1 MTQGPNPLPGR
12 TALPGLALVEGY
24 NPTVDYMRF
33 LAALVIVLFHAHAPG
48 GQAGETAVGYFTLVM
63 VWFALHGA
71 SRHAGP
77 LGPVLRSRCAKLLY
91 PFIVWNLIYLAA
103 KAAQT
108 MVSGGSFWGELAKWL
123 PPAGSFGQLWF
134 LPWAAVISAGIFI
147 AAQFIRF
154 EIRTP
159 QAAAIGCG
167 LAALVT
173 LGALRLWTHAELPP
187 FLALSVLYLPSVV
200 AGIVIFALR
209 RAPLALLTAAVGISL
224 FGLVLQQFGLQGT
237 QQLIFAAPLMALS
250 LFLRTP
256 RFRWTKAA
264 GAMSMDIYL
273 VHLLSIAVMSSILG
287 IPTTTLSGGILI
299 VLLAFAMALPLQIPT
314 LGRWLR

>member
-1 MTQGPNPLPGR
+1 MTQDLNPLPGR
-12 TALPGLALVEGY
+12 SALPGLALVKGY

-71 SRHAGP
+71 SRHTGP
-77 LGPVLRSRCAKLLY
+77 LGPVLRSRCIKLLY
-91 PFIVWNLIYLAA
+91 PFVVWNLIYLSA

-108 MVSGGSFWGELAKWL
+108 MVSGGSFWDEVAKWL

-134 LPWAAVISAGIFI
+134 LPWAAVISAGIFM
-147 AAQFIRF
+147 AAQSIRF

-159 QAAAIGCG
+159 QAAAIGIG

-200 AGIVIFALR
+200 VGIVIFALR
-209 RAPLALLTAAVGISL
+209 HAPLALLAAAMGTSL
-224 FGLVLQQFGLQGT
+224 FGLMLQQFGYQGA

-250 LFLRTP
+250 LFLPTP

-264 GAMSMDIYL
+264 GVMSMDIYL
-273 VHLLSIAVMSSILG
+273 VHLLSIAIMSATVG
-287 IPTTTLSGGILI
+287 IPATLSGSILI
-299 VLLAFAMALPLQIPT
+299 VLLAFAMALPLQIPI